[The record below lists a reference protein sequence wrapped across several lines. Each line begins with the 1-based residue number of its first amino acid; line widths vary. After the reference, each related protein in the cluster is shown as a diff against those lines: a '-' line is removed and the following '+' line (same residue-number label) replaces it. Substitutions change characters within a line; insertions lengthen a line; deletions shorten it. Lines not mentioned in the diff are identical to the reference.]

1 MTTTAHRMDL
11 SLCRRLLG
19 QVRPYGLYL
28 VGLFL
33 VNLLSI
39 PLVLLTPLP
48 LKLAIDQVIG
58 ARPLPGFLEPVLP
71 AAVRSGPAVLALAA
85 GLTLAI
91 ALLSQLQSVASSL
104 LSTYTSEKLVLAF
117 RAQLFRHAQ
126 RLALAYH
133 DARG

>member
-1 MTTTAHRMDL
+1 MTTTAHRTDL

-19 QVRPYGLYL
+19 QARPYGLHL

-58 ARPLPGFLEPVLP
+58 ARPLPGFLEAVLP
-71 AAVRSGPAVLALAA
+71 AAARSGPAVLALAA
-85 GLTLAI
+85 GLTVMI
-91 ALLSQLQSVASSL
+91 ALLSQLQSV
-104 LSTYTSEKLVLAF
+104 
-117 RAQLFRHAQ
+117 
-126 RLALAYH
+126 
-133 DARG
+133 